1 MNVHQ
6 PQIYSSPSQTF
17 TYEYTEAIS
26 QMLTALSVLGRCCKL
41 KHLQAPSKE
50 WKWGKWAEWGAW
62 QTEEHTL
69 CLRGASIV
77 QLKLVTDLQKC
88 RSSVIRLSNFLEAR
102 NQYF

>member
-62 QTEEHTL
+62 QTGSTYSVSKGSIY
-69 CLRGASIV
+69 CSAQASNWPPEMQV
-77 QLKLVTDLQKC
+77 
-88 RSSVIRLSNFLEAR
+88 
-102 NQYF
+102 